1 MTAKVKPPPL
11 DQYMQN
17 LGRRARAAA
26 CILARTD
33 CAGKNRAL
41 AAIAGCLESDCEKI
55 LAANARDITAAQTG
69 AVAAPLLERLQLNE
83 SRVAAMAR
91 GLRQVAELPDP
102 LGDTGEWRDGPS
114 GLRIGRRRVPL
125 GVIGIIY
132 ESRPNVTA
140 DAAALCIKAGNA
152 AILRG
157 GSEAL
162 HSNLA
167 IAGCIARGLAAA
179 GLPAD
184 AAQVVNTVE
193 RGAVGALL
201 AMEEFVDVLIPRGGK
216 DLVARISGE
225 SRIPVLK
232 HLEGVCHVYVDA
244 AADLAMAAAIAFNAK
259 TYRYGICGAMETLLV
274 HRDVA
279 AELLPPLARRF
290 VGHGVE
296 LRGCEATAT
305 AIGGAAA
312 VTAATEADYFAEYL
326 GPQLAV
332 RVVDDL
338 DAAMA
343 HIARYGSGHTDAIVT
358 ADEAAAQRF
367 TAEVDSSSV
376 MVNAPTC
383 FADGYEYG
391 LGAEIGISTNRLHA
405 RGPVGLKELTIR
417 KFVVF
422 GAGHLRGAG

>member
-1 MTAKVKPPPL
+1 MTAKIKPPL

-17 LGRRARAAA
+17 LGRRARAASR
-26 CILARTD
+26 ILARAD
-33 CAGKNRAL
+33 CDRKNRAL
-41 AAIAGCLESDCEKI
+41 SAIAEHLEGDREKI
-55 LAANARDITAAQTG
+55 LAANARDLAAARAGT
-69 AVAAPLLERLQLNE
+69 VAAPLLERLQLNE
-83 SRVAAMAR
+83 SRVAAIAH
-91 GLRQVAELPDP
+91 GLRQVAALPDP
-102 LGDTGEWRDGPS
+102 LGDTGEWRDGPA
-114 GLRIGRRRVPL
+114 GLRVGRRRVPL

-152 AILRG
+152 VILRG

-167 IAGCIARGLAAA
+167 IAECIARGLAAA

-244 AADLAMAAAIAFNAK
+244 AADLAMAADIAFNAK

-274 HRDVA
+274 HRAVA

-290 VGHGVE
+290 AGHGVE
-296 LRGCEATAT
+296 LRGCDVTVAA
-305 AIGGAAA
+305 AGGAA
-312 VTAATEADYFAEYL
+312 VTAATEEDYFAEYL

-338 DAAMA
+338 DTAMA

-358 ADEAAAQRF
+358 ADEAAARRF
-367 TAEVDSSSV
+367 VAEVDSSSV

-405 RGPVGLKELTIR
+405 RGPVGLEELTIR

-422 GAGHLRGAG
+422 GDGHLRGAG

>member
-1 MTAKVKPPPL
+1 MTAEAKPPPL
-11 DQYMQN
+11 ARHMQN
-17 LGRRARAAA
+17 LGRRARAASI
-26 CILARTD
+26 ILARAD
-33 CAGKNRAL
+33 CAAKNRAL
-41 AAIAGCLESDCEKI
+41 TAIAGRLESEREKI
-55 LAANARDITAAQTG
+55 LAANARDVAAARAG
-69 AVAAPLLERLQLNE
+69 AVAAPLLERLQLSE

-157 GSEAL
+157 GSESL

-167 IAGCIARGLAAA
+167 IAHCIARGLAAA

-184 AAQVVNTVE
+184 AAQVVNTAE

-216 DLVARISGE
+216 DLVARISGQ

-232 HLEGVCHVYVDA
+232 HLQGVCHVYVDA
-244 AADLAMAAAIAFNAK
+244 AADLAMAADVAFNAK

-274 HRDVA
+274 HRAVA
-279 AELLPPLARRF
+279 AELLPALARRF
-290 VGHGVE
+290 VAHGVE
-296 LRGCEATAT
+296 LRGCHATVA
-305 AIGGAAA
+305 AVGGAAA
-312 VTAATEADYFAEYL
+312 VSPATEEDYLAEYL
-326 GPQLAV
+326 GPQLAL

-338 DAAMA
+338 AAAMA

-358 ADEAAAQRF
+358 ADEAAARRF

-391 LGAEIGISTNRLHA
+391 LGAELGISTNRLHA
-405 RGPVGLKELTIR
+405 RGPVGLEELTIR
-417 KFVVF
+417 KFVVI
-422 GAGHLRGAG
+422 GDGHLRGAG

>member
-1 MTAKVKPPPL
+1 MTAKIKPPL

-17 LGRRARAAA
+17 LGRRARAASR
-26 CILARTD
+26 ILARAD
-33 CAGKNRAL
+33 CDRKNRAL
-41 AAIAGCLESDCEKI
+41 SAIAEHLEGDREKI
-55 LAANARDITAAQTG
+55 LAANARDLAAARAGT
-69 AVAAPLLERLQLNE
+69 VAAPLLERLQLNE
-83 SRVAAMAR
+83 SRVVAIAH
-91 GLRQVAELPDP
+91 GLRQVAALPDP
-102 LGDTGEWRDGPS
+102 LGDTGEWRDGPA
-114 GLRIGRRRVPL
+114 GLRVGRRRVPL

-152 AILRG
+152 VILRG

-167 IAGCIARGLAAA
+167 IAECIARGLAAA

-244 AADLAMAAAIAFNAK
+244 AADLAMAADIAFNAK

-274 HRDVA
+274 HRAVA

-290 VGHGVE
+290 AGHGVE
-296 LRGCEATAT
+296 LRGCDVTVAA
-305 AIGGAAA
+305 AGGAA
-312 VTAATEADYFAEYL
+312 VTAATEEDYFAEYL

-338 DAAMA
+338 DTAMA

-358 ADEAAAQRF
+358 ADEAAARRF
-367 TAEVDSSSV
+367 VAEVDSSSV

-405 RGPVGLKELTIR
+405 RGPVGLEELTIR

-422 GAGHLRGAG
+422 GDGHLRGAG